1 MIYVGLDL
9 LAVPLCFTV
18 PEPRNI
24 KNNSLDD
31 WREWDGVHGRMSLDW
46 PACYTIQYPINIII
60 SNKQRSPPQ
69 KKQNQAHSSDTLF
82 FLHVDCENYKTH
94 SGNSKVTSFP
104 VSFLYTA
111 EKVSTCNTP
120 NHWVNTV
127 HRPRWK
133 DETCTLTS
141 FKQECTHD
149 TCEHTTHTDMHAQCA
164 SVEDHFQVEIC
175 TDMETF
181 AATTTPWL

>member
-1 MIYVGLDL
+1 MIGENEMECM
-9 LAVPLCFTV
+9 A
-18 PEPRNI
+18 EWAER
-24 KNNSLDD
+24 D
-31 WREWDGVHGRMSLDW
+31 WL
-46 PACYTIQYPINIII
+46 ACYTIQYPINIII

-111 EKVSTCNTP
+111 EKVSTCKTP

-141 FKQECTHD
+141 FKQECIHD
-149 TCEHTTHTDMHAQCA
+149 TCAHTTHTDMHV
-164 SVEDHFQVEIC
+164 SVDHFQVKIC
-175 TDMETF
+175 TDMETS